1 LKAST
6 TAHRCC
12 GADEFK
18 AAIEHFRRGDPDAVR
33 AIKAEW
39 GLGDNLDAFN
49 LAYLEAR
56 RSGSTDAEAIKQA
69 ATKTKTG
76 EWATDAGYSQ
86 VQVDAPTRHAPSG
99 LFTHVVVW
107 YRRP

>member
-1 LKAST
+1 M
-6 TAHRCC
+6 
-12 GADEFK
+12 
-18 AAIEHFRRGDPDAVR
+18 R

-107 YRRP
+107 YRKP